1 VLAPRRRWEI
11 NATGPIP
18 AKDIGPV
25 FVNSE
30 RKSFA
35 MTEAS
40 RIRFRVIKQSLA
52 LAALL
57 ALAACQNGEPLAE
70 AKGPWRQLNVGYW
83 SASPADLN
91 PQIQIMPQ

>member
-1 VLAPRRRWEI
+1 
-11 NATGPIP
+11 
-18 AKDIGPV
+18 
-25 FVNSE
+25 
-30 RKSFA
+30 

-70 AKGPWRQLNVGYW
+70 ARGPWRQLNPSYW
-83 SASPADLN
+83 TPSPADLN
-91 PQIQIMPQ
+91 PKVADHGN